1 MNDKILC
8 KPWLLGCRPASAR
21 GKLTQL
27 APYCTAPGVSPNSIG
42 DDHMRGMLEAFLAE
56 SDQNKPEHGAV
67 WGDPICSDFA
77 SEIRRNRILAG
88 CDHIQT
94 GSGTWTRFS

>member
-8 KPWLLGCRPASAR
+8 KPWLLDCRPASAR
-21 GKLTQL
+21 SKLTQL

-56 SDQNKPEHGAV
+56 SDQNKPEHKVAEAIKI
-67 WGDPICSDFA
+67 W
-77 SEIRRNRILAG
+77 NRLRG
-88 CDHIQT
+88 EVY
-94 GSGTWTRFS
+94 G